1 MDDTDYFSYQDFLLE
16 RLQVRTLNGFRFCIT
31 SKIYLLSQLT
41 IQYIFP
47 FTIFVGNNAAFR
59 NYITTATFSSE
70 RTKYISIAAGF
81 QCLGM
86 TIGPALQA
94 SLSPLQCSKPSMDS
108 YISFDMFTAAG

>member
-1 MDDTDYFSYQDFLLE
+1 M
-16 RLQVRTLNGFRFCIT
+16 
-31 SKIYLLSQLT
+31 YLLSQLT

-47 FTIFVGNNAAFR
+47 FTIFIGNNAAFR

-108 YISFDMFTAAG
+108 YISFDMFTAAGYTINLKIFERFVNFQSRFY

>member
-1 MDDTDYFSYQDFLLE
+1 MDIAFIAICAAAVDLL
-16 RLQVRTLNGFRFCIT
+16 
-31 SKIYLLSQLT
+31 QLRSS
-41 IQYIFP
+41 ISFI
-47 FTIFVGNNAAFR
+47 GNMAAFR

-94 SLSPLQCSKPSMDS
+94 SLSPLQCSEPNMES
-108 YISFDMFTAAG
+108 YISFDMFTAAGYLN

>member
-1 MDDTDYFSYQDFLLE
+1 M
-16 RLQVRTLNGFRFCIT
+16 NFRFALT
-31 SKIYLLSQLT
+31 QNLYLLSQL
-41 IQYIFP
+41 IIIHIFP
-47 FTIFVGNNAAFR
+47 FSIFIGNNAAFR

-94 SLSPLQCSKPSMDS
+94 SLSPLQCSEPSMDS